1 MATETFKTL
10 REVAIAIDGVKCVIE
25 GVKSQLALMT
35 LVFAG
40 FAATSVTAF
49 AYFFMVSVSNST
61 AIVRIET
68 RLDGTMRDSMRSA
81 SDSMRSA
88 SDLRASTRDSIASI
102 GASNRLSASSG
113 LQSSKGSWTI
123 VPRPTLAKKLD
134 PSHFLTGNF
143 ISAH

>member
-35 LVFAG
+35 LVFAV

-68 RLDGTMRDSMRSA
+68 RLDGHDARFDEIGKRFDEIGKRFDSVDKRFEGVDA
-81 SDSMRSA
+81 RFDRI
-88 SDLRASTRDSIASI
+88 DRRLEQIVGILRPPKQQGQLDDRAS
-102 GASNRLSASSG
+102 SNSG
-113 LQSSKGSWTI
+113 EEA
-123 VPRPTLAKKLD
+123 RP
-134 PSHFLTGNF
+134 
-143 ISAH
+143 